1 MKTYLGKFALHAGSF
16 LVDPVDKSRYN
27 DIKKAW
33 YINSSKASQAAL
45 VRHFLHKRILILIC
59 FVLLQEAEVA
69 HAQEVEA
76 TKENLDEL
84 KNSVQRMNR
93 ESFEYKLSMFSNF
106 TKILDTKK
114 TKIKE
119 LEYANKDLQR
129 RKRSFDEMKKEEE
142 EEAPEQLT
150 QALTQ
155 SYNKS
160 QKRSSQSSASTQRT
174 LVSRKSTTSTKAAST
189 STQRTSIASQR
200 ESDVVNTS
208 QKIDN
213 SQSNAES
220 SRRTVKLELSFSIPE
235 QTQPYSSIDLTQSD
249 EDEDP
254 PSSLPPVT
262 ENTEKS
268 GYLSED
274 YETDE
279 DLYNPEPTI

>member
-1 MKTYLGKFALHAGSF
+1 MKTYLDKFALHAGSF

-45 VRHFLHKRILILIC
+45 
-59 FVLLQEAEVA
+59 EAEVA
-69 HAQEVEA
+69 HAHEVEA

-84 KNSVQRMNR
+84 KASVQRMNR
-93 ESFEYKLSMFSNF
+93 ESFEYKLSMFSNV

-119 LEYANKDLQR
+119 LEYANEDLQR

-174 LVSRKSTTSTKAAST
+174 LVSRKSTVSTKTAST

-200 ESDVVNTS
+200 ESNVVDTS

-213 SQSNAES
+213 AES
-220 SRRTVKLELSFSIPE
+220 SRPTVKLDSSFSIPE

-254 PSSLPPVT
+254 PSSLPSVT